1 MLDVK
6 RRPLSASESGSESG
20 NLKWTQ
26 HSLLVVR
33 APRAAQEALPR

>member
-6 RRPLSASESGSESG
+6 RRPLSASESG